1 MSCPS
6 PAQGFALGPSLS
18 RKRERVKLLLPLP
31 LAGEGRGPLRSNGKG
46 EGPPARLAFAALTL
60 LVLLAT
66 SAFAAAPVWKEFHSK
81 AGGFEVLFPKAPQ
94 VKSEPPD
101 MSGGVAN
108 VFTADLGTTA
118 YVVSYTD
125 YQPGTFAGRNP
136 ELIYNVARNDLV
148 KGQPVKLLADRKAA
162 LSGRDGREVI
172 FSDKEGYTQ
181 VYRFLVVKDRLY
193 AVIAGGPLN
202 HEKSAEAKRF
212 FASFKLTAA
221 H

>member
-1 MSCPS
+1 MRRH
-6 PAQGFALGPSLS
+6 LGP
-18 RKRERVKLLLPLP
+18 RVAALALLL
-31 LAGEGRGPLRSNGKG
+31 LA
-46 EGPPARLAFAALTL
+46 LAS
-60 LVLLAT
+60 
-66 SAFAAAPVWKEFHSK
+66 SASAAPAWKEFRSK
-81 AGGFEVLFPKAPQ
+81 EGGFEVLLPVAPKIR
-94 VKSEPPD
+94 SEAPD

-108 VFTADLGTTA
+108 VFTADLGSTA

-125 YQPGTFAGRNP
+125 YQPGTFAGRSP

-148 KGQPVKLLADRKAA
+148 KGQPVKLLADRKVAV
-162 LSGRDGREVI
+162 SGRDGREVI

-193 AVIAGGPLN
+193 AVISGGPLN
-202 HEKSAEAKRF
+202 HEKSAEVRRF